1 MIEWAKT
8 LKFMLPV
15 VPFVMGLLQKVT
27 YTCGFHLWLTSSFL
41 GSIKTEQR
49 QQRGRAKDSRAK
61 GKTWA
66 PDPSV
71 TDHWGSDSISHLLWR
86 DHMGQEMG
94 KMGGGA
100 GRESRLETWL
110 TGHTFC

>member
-1 MIEWAKT
+1 MTEWAKT

-94 KMGGGA
+94 KMGGA